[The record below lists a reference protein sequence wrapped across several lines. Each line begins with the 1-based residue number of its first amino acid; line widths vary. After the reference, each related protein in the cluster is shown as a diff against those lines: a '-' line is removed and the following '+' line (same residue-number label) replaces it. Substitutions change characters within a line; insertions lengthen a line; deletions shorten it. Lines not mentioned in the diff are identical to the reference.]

1 MSLWPVGALRSTGN
15 LQGVLELETMS
26 DALMN
31 ISPVDG
37 RYERYTRPLRQIMS
51 EFGLIKYRVEV
62 MVRYVLALGAHAGI
76 PLQLDQAGAR
86 ALEGIIQAF
95 GQEDALAI
103 KQLET
108 KGWNGILAT
117 NHDVKSCELWLRWKF
132 GEIGLGGSVEWI
144 HFGCTSEDVNNIAY
158 GLMLRDAVDALM
170 APLEP
175 TVAWIQDSA
184 KHCADMP
191 MLSRTHGQP
200 ATPTTL
206 GKEFS
211 VFAERLRRQMQQIDA
226 LKLSLK
232 LNGASGNY
240 AAMHAAFPDID
251 WPRFAQ
257 AFIEND
263 LRKGAHVGFSFNP
276 LTTQIEPHDTYAEL
290 FAVLMRINTILIGF
304 SQDMWRY
311 ISDDWIVQRPV
322 AGEVGSSAMP
332 HKVNPINFEN
342 AEGNLQIANWLMEG
356 CCRKLPV
363 SRMQRDLSDSTVA
376 RVFGTIF
383 GHCIVGYE
391 NLRAGMSKVSPN
403 AETIRAALVAHPEVL
418 AEAYQTIL
426 RSKGYPNAYDALK
439 SLSRGAKI
447 TLADL
452 HAFVDGLD
460 AEFVDAETRQRM
472 REITPDTYFGL
483 APSLVRNF

>member
-1 MSLWPVGALRSTGN
+1 
-15 LQGVLELETMS
+15 MS

-37 RYERYTRPLRQIMS
+37 RYERYTRPLRRIMS
-51 EFGLIKYRVEV
+51 EFGLIKYRVDV
-62 MVRYVLALGAHAGI
+62 MVRYVLALGAHADI
-76 PLQLDQAGAR
+76 PLQLGQAEAT
-86 ALEGIIQAF
+86 ALEGIIHAF
-95 GQEDALAI
+95 TPEDALSI

-132 GEIGLGGSVEWI
+132 GQIGLGGLVEWI

-170 APLEP
+170 EPLELA
-175 TVAWIQDSA
+175 VEWIGSSA
-184 KHCADMP
+184 KHCAHMP

-206 GKEFS
+206 GKEFA
-211 VFAERLRRQMQQIDA
+211 VFEERLRRQIRQIDA
-226 LKLSLK
+226 LKVSLK

-240 AAMHAAFPDID
+240 AAMYAALPDIE

-257 AFIEND
+257 AFIENGTY
-263 LRKGAHVGFSFNP
+263 LHKGAHVSFSFNP

-290 FAVLMRINTILIGF
+290 FAVMMRINTILVDF
-304 SQDMWRY
+304 AQDMWRY
-311 ISDDWIVQRPV
+311 ISDDWIVQNPV

-342 AEGNLQIANWLMEG
+342 AEGNLLVANWLMEG

-363 SRMQRDLSDSTVA
+363 SRMQRDLSDSTVE

-391 NLRAGMSKVSPN
+391 NLRAGMKKVSPN
-403 AETIRAALVAHPEVL
+403 VEKIRLALVEHPEVL

-426 RSKGYPNAYDALK
+426 RSRGYPNAYDALK

-447 TLADL
+447 TLSDL

-460 AEFVDAETRQRM
+460 PEFVDAETKQRM
-472 REITPDTYFGL
+472 KEIMPDTYFGL
-483 APSLVRNF
+483 APFLVRAG

>member
-1 MSLWPVGALRSTGN
+1 
-15 LQGVLELETMS
+15 MS
-26 DALMN
+26 DTLMN

-37 RYERYTRPLRQIMS
+37 RYERYTKPLRQIMS
-51 EFGLIKYRVEV
+51 EYGLIKYRVEV
-62 MVRYVLALGAHAGI
+62 MVRYVLALGAQADI
-76 PLQLDQAGAR
+76 PLQLGKADTEK
-86 ALEGIIQAF
+86 LEGILRAF
-95 GQEDALAI
+95 APEDAAAI

-132 GEIGLGGSVEWI
+132 DQLGLGGIVEWI
-144 HFGCTSEDVNNIAY
+144 HFGSTSEDVNNIAY
-158 GLMLRDAVDALM
+158 GLMLRDGVDALM
-170 APLEP
+170 GSLEP
-175 TVAWIQDSA
+175 AVAWIQDSA
-184 KHCADMP
+184 TRCADMP
-191 MLSRTHGQP
+191 MLARTHGQP

-206 GKEFS
+206 GKEFA
-211 VFAERLRRQMQQIDA
+211 VFEARLRRQMQQVGA
-226 LKLSLK
+226 QKLSLK
-232 LNGASGNY
+232 LNGATGNY
-240 AAMHAAFPDID
+240 AAMHAAFPNVD
-251 WPRFAQ
+251 WPKFAQ
-257 AFIEND
+257 AFIESGTH
-263 LRKGAHVGFSFNP
+263 LRKGSHLSFAFNP

-290 FAVLMRINTILIGF
+290 FAVLMRLNTILVDF

-311 ISDDWIVQRPV
+311 ISDDWIVQKPV

-332 HKVNPINFEN
+332 HKVNPISFEN

-391 NLRAGMSKVSPN
+391 NLRAGMNKVSPN
-403 AETIRAALVAHPEVL
+403 AEKIRLALLEHPEVL

-447 TLADL
+447 TIADL

-460 AEFVDAETRQRM
+460 EKFVDAATKQRM
-472 REITPDTYFGL
+472 KEIMPDTYFGL
-483 APSLVRNF
+483 APSLVHGG

>member
-1 MSLWPVGALRSTGN
+1 
-15 LQGVLELETMS
+15 MS

-51 EFGLIKYRVEV
+51 EFGLIKYRVDV
-62 MVRYVLALGAHAGI
+62 MVRYVLALGAHADI
-76 PLQLDQAGAR
+76 PLQLDQAEAK

-95 GQEDALAI
+95 VQEDAFSI

-132 GEIGLGGSVEWI
+132 GQIGLGGLVEWI

-170 APLEP
+170 EPLEL
-175 TVAWIQDSA
+175 VVGWIQGSA
-184 KHCADMP
+184 KNCAHMP

-206 GKEFS
+206 GKEFA
-211 VFAERLRRQMQQIDA
+211 VFEERLRRQMQQIDA
-226 LKLSLK
+226 LKVSLK

-240 AAMHAAFPDID
+240 AAMHAAFPNIE
-251 WPRFAQ
+251 WPQFAQ
-257 AFIEND
+257 AFIENGTY
-263 LRKGAHVGFSFNP
+263 LRKGAHVSFSFNP

-290 FAVLMRINTILIGF
+290 FAVIMRINTILVNF
-304 SQDMWRY
+304 TQDMWRY
-311 ISDDWIVQRPV
+311 ISDDWIVQKPV

-363 SRMQRDLSDSTVA
+363 SRMQRDLSDTTVE

-391 NLRAGMSKVSPN
+391 NLRAGMKKVSPN
-403 AETIRAALVAHPEVL
+403 AEKIRLALVEHPEVL
-418 AEAYQTIL
+418 TEAYQTIL

-439 SLSRGAKI
+439 SFSRGAKI
-447 TLADL
+447 TLSDL

-460 AEFVDAETRQRM
+460 PEFVDAETKQRM
-472 REITPDTYFGL
+472 KEIIPDTYLGL
-483 APSLVRNF
+483 APFLVRAGRGGKADDAFMGTTTGL

>member
-1 MSLWPVGALRSTGN
+1 MIIGN
-15 LQGVLELETMS
+15 RMHNQRRINAMS

-37 RYERYTRPLRQIMS
+37 RYERYTEPLRPIMS

-62 MVRYVLALGAHAGI
+62 MVRYVLALGEHKDI
-76 PLQLDQAGAR
+76 PLNLGQSNVTV
-86 ALEGIIQAF
+86 LEGIIHSFAHD
-95 GQEDALAI
+95 DALSI

-117 NHDVKSCELWLRWKF
+117 NHDLKSCELWLRWKF
-132 GEIGLGGSVEWI
+132 GQLGLGGIVEWI

-158 GLMLRDAVDALM
+158 GLMLRDAIDVLM
-170 APLEP
+170 ESLQSV
-175 TVAWIQDSA
+175 TDWLHGSA
-184 KHCADMP
+184 AQCAQMP

-206 GKEFS
+206 GKEFAI
-211 VFAERLRRQMQQIDA
+211 FDERLRRQMRQMA
-226 LKLSLK
+226 MLKIALK

-240 AAMHAAFPDID
+240 AAMHAALPGVD
-251 WPRFAQ
+251 WPQFAQ
-257 AFIEND
+257 AFVENGTY
-263 LRKGAHVGFSFNP
+263 LRRGAHVSFSFNP

-290 FAVLMRINTILIGF
+290 FAAIMRINTILVDVT
-304 SQDMWRY
+304 QDMWRY
-311 ISDDWIVQRPV
+311 ISDEWIVQKPI
-322 AGEVGSSAMP
+322 AGEIGSSAMP

-363 SRMQRDLSDSTVA
+363 SRLQRDLSDSTVV

-383 GHCIVGYE
+383 GHCMVGYE
-391 NLRAGMSKVSPN
+391 NLHAGMKKVSPD
-403 AETIRAALVAHPEVL
+403 AGRIRQALVEHPEVL

-426 RSKGYPNAYDALK
+426 RSKGFPDAYDALK

-460 AEFVDAETRQRM
+460 PSFIDDETKRRM
-472 REITPDTYFGL
+472 KGIMPDTYVGL
-483 APSLVRNF
+483 APSLVRAG

>member
-1 MSLWPVGALRSTGN
+1 
-15 LQGVLELETMS
+15 
-26 DALMN
+26 MN
-31 ISPVDG
+31 ISPIDG

-62 MVRYVLALGAHAGI
+62 MVRYVLALGAHADI
-76 PLQLDQAGAR
+76 PLQLDKAGPK
-86 ALEGIIQAF
+86 ALEGVIDAF
-95 GQEDALAI
+95 AQEDALSI

-132 GEIGLGGSVEWI
+132 GQIGLGELVEWV
-144 HFGCTSEDVNNIAY
+144 HFGCTSEDVNTIAY

-170 APLEP
+170 APLELA
-175 TVAWIQDSA
+175 VERIRDSA
-184 KHCADMP
+184 KRYAHTP

-206 GKEFS
+206 GKEFA
-211 VFAERLRRQMQQIDA
+211 VFEERLRRQMQQISA
-226 LKLSLK
+226 FKVSLK

-240 AAMHAAFPDID
+240 AAMHAAFPNIE
-251 WPRFAQ
+251 WPQFAQ
-257 AFIEND
+257 AFIENGAY
-263 LRKGAHVGFSFNP
+263 LRKGAHVSFSFNP

-290 FAVLMRINTILIGF
+290 FAIIMRINTILVDF
-304 SQDMWRY
+304 TQDMWRY
-311 ISDDWIVQRPV
+311 ISDDWIVQMPV

-363 SRMQRDLSDSTVA
+363 SRMQRDLSDTTVE

-391 NLRAGMSKVSPN
+391 NLRAGMKKVSPN
-403 AETIRAALVAHPEVL
+403 AETMRLALIEHPEVL

-439 SLSRGAKI
+439 TLSRGAKI

-460 AEFVDAETRQRM
+460 PEFVDAETKRRM
-472 REITPDTYFGL
+472 KDITPDSYFGL
-483 APSLVRNF
+483 APFLVRAD

>member
-1 MSLWPVGALRSTGN
+1 
-15 LQGVLELETMS
+15 MS

-62 MVRYVLALGAHAGI
+62 MVRYVLALGAHADI
-76 PLQLDQAGAR
+76 PLQLDQAEAK
-86 ALEGIIQAF
+86 ALESIIDAF
-95 GQEDALAI
+95 AQEDAFSI

-108 KGWNGILAT
+108 RGWNGILAT

-132 GEIGLGGSVEWI
+132 GQIGLGGLVEWI

-170 APLEP
+170 EPLALAVE
-175 TVAWIQDSA
+175 WIQDSA
-184 KHCADMP
+184 KHCARMP

-206 GKEFS
+206 GKEFA
-211 VFAERLRRQMQQIDA
+211 VFEERLRRQMQQIGA
-226 LKLSLK
+226 LKVSLK

-240 AAMHAAFPDID
+240 AAMHAAFPNIE
-251 WPRFAQ
+251 WPQFAQ
-257 AFIEND
+257 AFIENGTY
-263 LRKGAHVGFSFNP
+263 LRKGAHVSFSFNP

-290 FAVLMRINTILIGF
+290 FAVIMRINTTLVDF
-304 SQDMWRY
+304 TQDMWRY
-311 ISDDWIVQRPV
+311 ISDDWIVQKPV

-342 AEGNLQIANWLMEG
+342 AEGNLQVANWLMEG

-363 SRMQRDLSDSTVA
+363 SRMQRDLSDSTVE

-391 NLRAGMSKVSPN
+391 NLRAGMKKVSPN
-403 AETIRAALVAHPEVL
+403 AEKIRLALVEHPEVL

-447 TLADL
+447 TLSDL

-460 AEFVDAETRQRM
+460 PEFVDAETKQRM
-472 REITPDTYFGL
+472 KEIMPDTYFGL
-483 APSLVRNF
+483 APFLVRAG

>member
-1 MSLWPVGALRSTGN
+1 MLDT
-15 LQGVLELETMS
+15 
-26 DALMN
+26 LMN

-51 EFGLIKYRVEV
+51 EFGLIKYRVET
-62 MVRYVLALGAHAGI
+62 MVRYILALGAHADI
-76 PLQLDQAGAR
+76 PLQLDQDKAR
-86 ALEGIIQAF
+86 ALEGIIDAF
-95 GQEDALAI
+95 TQQDALSI
-103 KQLET
+103 KELEA

-117 NHDVKSCELWLRWKF
+117 NHDVKSCELWLRWKL
-132 GEIGLGGSVEWI
+132 EQIGLGTSVEWI

-170 APLEP
+170 EPLGL
-175 TVAWIQDSA
+175 VARWIKDSA
-184 KHCADMP
+184 TNCAGMP

-206 GKEFS
+206 GKEFA
-211 VFAERLRRQMQQIDA
+211 VFDERLRRQIQQIGA
-226 LKLSLK
+226 LKISLK

-240 AAMHAAFPDID
+240 AAMHAAFPDIA
-251 WPRFAQ
+251 WPEFAKG
-257 AFIEND
+257 FVENGTY
-263 LRKGAHVGFSFNP
+263 LRKGKHVSFSFNP

-290 FAVLMRINTILIGF
+290 FAVLMRINTILVGF
-304 SQDMWRY
+304 AQDIWRY

-342 AEGNLQIANWLMEG
+342 AEGNLLIANWLMEG
-356 CCRKLPV
+356 CCRKLPI
-363 SRMQRDLSDSTVA
+363 SRMQRDLSDSTVE

-391 NLRAGMSKVSPN
+391 NLRTGMNKVSPN
-403 AETIRAALVAHPEVL
+403 AEKIRLALVEHPEVL

-447 TLADL
+447 TLSDL

-460 AEFVDAETRQRM
+460 PKFVDANTKKQM
-472 REITPDTYFGL
+472 KEITPDTYVGL
-483 APSLVRNF
+483 APSLVRAG

>member
-1 MSLWPVGALRSTGN
+1 
-15 LQGVLELETMS
+15 MS

-31 ISPVDG
+31 VSPVDG
-37 RYERYTRPLRQIMS
+37 RYERYTRPLRQVMS

-62 MVRYVLALGAHAGI
+62 MVRYVLALGAHADI
-76 PLQLDQAGAR
+76 PLRFDR
-86 ALEGIIQAF
+86 AESRAIEGIIGTFAQA
-95 GQEDALAI
+95 DAVSI
-103 KQLET
+103 KELET

-132 GEIGLGGSVEWI
+132 GEMGLGGFVEWI

-170 APLEP
+170 EPLALAVE
-175 TVAWIQDSA
+175 WIRDSA
-184 KHCADMP
+184 KQCAHMP

-206 GKEFS
+206 GKEFA
-211 VFAERLRRQMQQIDA
+211 VFEERLRRQLQQVGA
-226 LKLSLK
+226 LKVSLK

-240 AAMHAAFPDID
+240 AAMHAAFPNIE
-251 WPRFAQ
+251 WPQFAQ

-263 LRKGAHVGFSFNP
+263 TFLRRGAHISFSFNP

-290 FAVLMRINTILIGF
+290 FSILMRINTILVDF
-304 SQDMWRY
+304 TQDMWRY
-311 ISDDWIVQRPV
+311 ISDDWIVQKPV
-322 AGEVGSSAMP
+322 AGEIGSSAMP

-363 SRMQRDLSDSTVA
+363 SRMQRDLSDSTVE

-383 GHCIVGYE
+383 GHCIIGYE
-391 NLRAGMSKVSPN
+391 NLRAGMKKVSPN
-403 AETIRAALVAHPEVL
+403 AEKIRLALVEHPEVL

-447 TLADL
+447 TLSDL
-452 HAFVDGLD
+452 HTFVDGLD
-460 AEFVDAETRQRM
+460 PEFVDAQTRQRM
-472 REITPDTYFGL
+472 KEIMPDTYFGL
-483 APSLVRNF
+483 APLLARAD

>member
-1 MSLWPVGALRSTGN
+1 
-15 LQGVLELETMS
+15 
-26 DALMN
+26 
-31 ISPVDG
+31 
-37 RYERYTRPLRQIMS
+37 
-51 EFGLIKYRVEV
+51 
-62 MVRYVLALGAHAGI
+62 
-76 PLQLDQAGAR
+76 
-86 ALEGIIQAF
+86 
-95 GQEDALAI
+95 
-103 KQLET
+103 
-108 KGWNGILAT
+108 
-117 NHDVKSCELWLRWKF
+117 
-132 GEIGLGGSVEWI
+132 
-144 HFGCTSEDVNNIAY
+144 
-158 GLMLRDAVDALM
+158 
-170 APLEP
+170 
-175 TVAWIQDSA
+175 
-184 KHCADMP
+184 

-206 GKEFS
+206 GKEFA
-211 VFAERLRRQMQQIDA
+211 VFEERLRRQMQQIDA
-226 LKLSLK
+226 LKVSLK

-251 WPRFAQ
+251 WPQFAR
-257 AFIEND
+257 AFIENGTY
-263 LRKGAHVGFSFNP
+263 LRKGAHVSFSFNP

-290 FAVLMRINTILIGF
+290 FAVIMRVNAILVNF
-304 SQDMWRY
+304 TQDMWRY

-322 AGEVGSSAMP
+322 AGEVSSSTMP

-363 SRMQRDLSDSTVA
+363 SRMQRDLSDATVE

-391 NLRAGMSKVSPN
+391 NLRAGMTRVSPN
-403 AETIRAALVAHPEVL
+403 AEKIRLALVEHPEVL

-447 TLADL
+447 TISDL

-460 AEFVDAETRQRM
+460 PQFVDAETKQRM
-472 REITPDTYFGL
+472 REIMPDTYFGL
-483 APSLVRNF
+483 APFLVRAD

>member
-1 MSLWPVGALRSTGN
+1 MGLNQRDP
-15 LQGVLELETMS
+15 ETMS

-37 RYERYTRPLRQIMS
+37 RYERHTRPLRQIMS

-62 MVRYVLALGAHAGI
+62 MVRYVLALGAHADI
-76 PLQLDQAGAR
+76 PLKLDQAEAK
-86 ALEGIIQAF
+86 AVEGIIHAF
-95 GQEDALAI
+95 APEDAVSI

-108 KGWNGILAT
+108 QGWNGILAT

-132 GEIGLGGSVEWI
+132 GQIGLDGLVEWI

-170 APLEP
+170 GPLEL
-175 TVAWIQDSA
+175 TVEWIQSSA
-184 KHCADMP
+184 KRCAHMP

-206 GKEFS
+206 GKEFA
-211 VFAERLRRQMQQIDA
+211 VFEARLRRQMRQIDA
-226 LKLSLK
+226 LKVSLK

-240 AAMHAAFPDID
+240 AAMHAAFPKID
-251 WPRFAQ
+251 WPQFAQ
-257 AFIEND
+257 AFIENGAH
-263 LRKGAHVGFSFNP
+263 LRKGAHVSFSFNP

-290 FAVLMRINTILIGF
+290 FAVIMRINTILVNF
-304 SQDMWRY
+304 AQDMWRY
-311 ISDDWIVQRPV
+311 ISDDWIVQKPV

-332 HKVNPINFEN
+332 HKVNPIDFEN

-363 SRMQRDLSDSTVA
+363 SRMQRDLSDTTVE

-383 GHCIVGYE
+383 GHCIVGSE
-391 NLRAGMSKVSPN
+391 NLRAGLKKVSPN
-403 AETIRAALVAHPEVL
+403 PETMRLALVEHPEVL

-439 SLSRGAKI
+439 SISRGAKI
-447 TLADL
+447 TLSDL
-452 HAFVDGLD
+452 HAFVDALD
-460 AEFVDAETRQRM
+460 PKFVDAETKRRM
-472 REITPDTYFGL
+472 KEIMPDTYFGL
-483 APSLVRNF
+483 APFLARAG

>member
-1 MSLWPVGALRSTGN
+1 
-15 LQGVLELETMS
+15 MS

-37 RYERYTRPLRQIMS
+37 RYERYTAPLRQIMS

-62 MVRYVLALGAHAGI
+62 MVRYVLALGAHPDI
-76 PLQLDQAGAR
+76 PLQLNPAEAK
-86 ALEGIIQAF
+86 AVEGIIQAF
-95 GQEDALAI
+95 VQDDALAI

-132 GEIGLGGSVEWI
+132 TQIGLGGAVEWI

-170 APLEP
+170 QPLGLA
-175 TVAWIQDSA
+175 VAWIQESA
-184 KHCADMP
+184 QHCAHMP

-206 GKEFS
+206 GKEFAI
-211 VFAERLRRQMQQIDA
+211 FEERLRRQIQQIDA

-240 AAMHAAFPDID
+240 AAMHAAFPNID
-251 WPRFAQ
+251 WPQFAQ
-257 AFIEND
+257 AFIENGTH
-263 LRKGAHVGFSFNP
+263 LRKGAHVSFSFNP
-276 LTTQIEPHDTYAEL
+276 RTTQIEPHDTYAEL
-290 FAVLMRINTILIGF
+290 FAVLMRINTILVDF
-304 SQDMWRY
+304 TQDMWRY

-391 NLRAGMSKVSPN
+391 NLRAGMKKVSPN
-403 AETIRAALVAHPEVL
+403 AEKIRLALVAHPEVL

-447 TLADL
+447 TLSDL
-452 HAFVDGLD
+452 HIFVDGLD
-460 AEFVDAETRQRM
+460 PKFVDAETKQRM
-472 REITPDTYFGL
+472 KDITPDTYVGL
-483 APSLVRNF
+483 APSLVRAG

>member
-1 MSLWPVGALRSTGN
+1 MS
-15 LQGVLELETMS
+15 E
-26 DALMN
+26 ALMN

-37 RYERYTRPLRQIMS
+37 RYERYTRSLRRIMS
-51 EFGLIKYRVEV
+51 EFGLIKYRVDV
-62 MVRYVLALGAHAGI
+62 MARYVLALAAHADI
-76 PLQLDQAGAR
+76 PLQLDPAEAK
-86 ALEGIIQAF
+86 ALESVVDTF
-95 GQEDALAI
+95 EQEDAASI

-132 GEIGLGGSVEWI
+132 GQIGLGGFVEWI

-170 APLEP
+170 EPLGL
-175 TVAWIQDSA
+175 VAGWIEDSA
-184 KHCADMP
+184 KRCAHMP

-206 GKEFS
+206 GKEFA
-211 VFAERLRRQMQQIDA
+211 VFEERLRRQMRQIGGF
-226 LKLSLK
+226 KVSLK

-240 AAMHAAFPDID
+240 AAMHAAFPNIA
-251 WPRFAQ
+251 WPDFAQ
-257 AFIEND
+257 AFIESGVF
-263 LRKGAHVGFSFNP
+263 LRKGAYVSFSFNP

-290 FAVLMRINTILIGF
+290 FAIIMRINTILVDF
-304 SQDMWRY
+304 TQDMWRY
-311 ISDDWIVQRPV
+311 ISDDWVVQKPV

-342 AEGNLQIANWLMEG
+342 AEGNLQVANWLMEG
-356 CCRKLPV
+356 CSRKLPV
-363 SRMQRDLSDSTVA
+363 SRMQRDLSDSTVE

-391 NLRAGMSKVSPN
+391 NLRTGMKKVSPN
-403 AETIRAALVAHPEVL
+403 AEKIRLALVEHPEVL

-439 SLSRGAKI
+439 SFSRGAKI
-447 TLADL
+447 TLSDL

-460 AEFVDAETRQRM
+460 PEFVDAETKQRM
-472 REITPDTYFGL
+472 KEIMPDTYFGL
-483 APSLVRNF
+483 APFLVRAD

>member
-1 MSLWPVGALRSTGN
+1 MGFVLRFCERCQSLACM
-15 LQGVLELETMS
+15 LE
-26 DALMN
+26 
-31 ISPVDG
+31 
-37 RYERYTRPLRQIMS
+37 
-51 EFGLIKYRVEV
+51 
-62 MVRYVLALGAHAGI
+62 ALGAHPDVPLKLDPAGVK
-76 PLQLDQAGAR
+76 
-86 ALEGIIQAF
+86 ALESIIDAF
-95 GQEDALAI
+95 GPEDAAAI
-103 KQLET
+103 KQLES

-132 GEIGLGGSVEWI
+132 EQIGLGRQVEWI
-144 HFGCTSEDVNNIAY
+144 HFGCTSEDVNNISY
-158 GLMLRDAVDALM
+158 GLMLRDGVDALM
-170 APLEP
+170 ASLDPAI
-175 TVAWIQDSA
+175 AWIQDSA
-184 KHCADMP
+184 RQCAHMP
-191 MLSRTHGQP
+191 MLARTHGQP

-206 GKEFS
+206 GKEFA
-211 VFAERLRRQMQQIDA
+211 VFSERLRRQVQQIGA

-232 LNGASGNY
+232 LNGATGSY

-251 WPRFAQ
+251 WPKFAQ
-257 AFIEND
+257 GFIENGTY
-263 LRKGAHVGFSFNP
+263 LRKGAHLSFAFNP

-290 FAVLMRINTILIGF
+290 FAVMMRINTILVDF
-304 SQDMWRY
+304 AQDIWRY
-311 ISDDWIVQRPV
+311 ISDDWIVQRAV

-363 SRMQRDLSDSTVA
+363 SRMQRDLTDSTVL

-391 NLRAGMSKVSPN
+391 NLRAGMNKVSPN
-403 AETIRAALVAHPEVL
+403 AETIRLALVAHPEVL

-426 RSKGYPNAYDALK
+426 RSRGYPNAYDALK
-439 SLSRGAKI
+439 SISRGAKI

-460 AEFVDAETRQRM
+460 PKYVDAGTKQRM
-472 REITPDTYFGL
+472 KEITPDSYFGL
-483 APSLVRNF
+483 APSLVRTD

>member
-1 MSLWPVGALRSTGN
+1 
-15 LQGVLELETMS
+15 MS

-37 RYERYTRPLRQIMS
+37 RYERYTAPLRQIMS

-62 MVRYVLALGAHAGI
+62 MVRYVLALGAHADI
-76 PLQLDQAGAR
+76 PLQLNEAEAK

-95 GQEDALAI
+95 TQEDAAAI

-117 NHDVKSCELWLRWKF
+117 NHDLKSCELWLRWKF
-132 GEIGLGGSVEWI
+132 AQIGLGGAVEWI

-170 APLEP
+170 QPLGLA
-175 TVAWIQDSA
+175 VAWIKDSA
-184 KHCADMP
+184 KDCASMP

-206 GKEFS
+206 GKEFAI
-211 VFAERLRRQMQQIDA
+211 FEERLRRQIQQIDA

-232 LNGASGNY
+232 LNGATGNY
-240 AAMHAAFPDID
+240 AAMHAALPNID
-251 WPRFAQ
+251 WPQFAQ
-257 AFIEND
+257 AFIENGTY
-263 LRKGAHVGFSFNP
+263 LRKGAHVSFSFNP

-290 FAVLMRINTILIGF
+290 FAVLMRINTILVGF
-304 SQDMWRY
+304 TQDMWRY
-311 ISDDWIVQRPV
+311 ISDDWIVQKPV

-391 NLRAGMSKVSPN
+391 NLRAGMKKVSPN
-403 AETIRAALVAHPEVL
+403 AEKIRLALVAHPEVL

-439 SLSRGAKI
+439 SISRGAKI
-447 TLADL
+447 TLSDL

-460 AEFVDAETRQRM
+460 PKFVDAETKQRM
-472 REITPDTYFGL
+472 KDITPDTYVGL
-483 APSLVRNF
+483 APSLVRAG

>member
-1 MSLWPVGALRSTGN
+1 
-15 LQGVLELETMS
+15 MS

-51 EFGLIKYRVEV
+51 EFGLIKYRVEI
-62 MVRYVLALGAHAGI
+62 MVRYVLALGAHADI
-76 PLQLDQAGAR
+76 PLQLNEAEAK
-86 ALEGIIQAF
+86 ALEGIIHAF
-95 GQEDALAI
+95 VQEDAFSI

-132 GEIGLGGSVEWI
+132 GQIGLGGLVEWI

-170 APLEP
+170 EPLELA
-175 TVAWIQDSA
+175 VEWIRDSA
-184 KHCADMP
+184 KHCAHMP

-206 GKEFS
+206 GKEFA
-211 VFAERLRRQMQQIDA
+211 VFEERLRRQMQQIDA
-226 LKLSLK
+226 LKVSLK

-240 AAMHAAFPDID
+240 AAMCAAFPNIE
-251 WPRFAQ
+251 WPQFAQ
-257 AFIEND
+257 AFIENGTY
-263 LRKGAHVGFSFNP
+263 LRKGAHVSFSFNP

-290 FAVLMRINTILIGF
+290 FAVLMRINTILVDF
-304 SQDMWRY
+304 TQDMWRY
-311 ISDDWIVQRPV
+311 ISDDWIVQKPV

-363 SRMQRDLSDSTVA
+363 SRMQRDLSDSTVE

-391 NLRAGMSKVSPN
+391 NLRAGMKKVSPN
-403 AETIRAALVAHPEVL
+403 AEKIRLALVEHPEVL
-418 AEAYQTIL
+418 AEAYQTML

-439 SLSRGAKI
+439 SISRGAKI
-447 TLADL
+447 TLSDL

-460 AEFVDAETRQRM
+460 PEFVDAETKQRM
-472 REITPDTYFGL
+472 KEIMPDTYFGL
-483 APSLVRNF
+483 APFLVRAG

>member
-1 MSLWPVGALRSTGN
+1 
-15 LQGVLELETMS
+15 
-26 DALMN
+26 
-31 ISPVDG
+31 
-37 RYERYTRPLRQIMS
+37 
-51 EFGLIKYRVEV
+51 
-62 MVRYVLALGAHAGI
+62 MVRYVLALGAQADI
-76 PLQLDQAGAR
+76 PLQLGKADTEK
-86 ALEGIIQAF
+86 LEGILRAF
-95 GQEDALAI
+95 APEDAAAI

-132 GEIGLGGSVEWI
+132 DQLGLGDRVEWI
-144 HFGCTSEDVNNIAY
+144 HFGCTSEDVNNISY
-158 GLMLRDAVDALM
+158 GLMLRDGVDALM
-170 APLEP
+170 EQLDPA
-175 TVAWIQDSA
+175 VKWIRDSA
-184 KHCADMP
+184 KACAHMP
-191 MLSRTHGQP
+191 MLARTHGQP

-206 GKEFS
+206 GKEFA
-211 VFAERLRRQMQQIDA
+211 VFEARLRRQMQQVGA
-226 LKLSLK
+226 QKLSLK
-232 LNGASGNY
+232 LNGATGNY
-240 AAMHAAFPDID
+240 AAMHAAFPNVD
-251 WPRFAQ
+251 WPKFAQ
-257 AFIEND
+257 AFIESGTH
-263 LRKGAHVGFSFNP
+263 LRKGTHLSFAFNP

-290 FAVLMRINTILIGF
+290 FAVLMRLNTILVDF

-311 ISDDWIVQRPV
+311 ISDDWIVQKPV

-332 HKVNPINFEN
+332 HKVNPISFEN

-391 NLRAGMSKVSPN
+391 NLRAGMNKVSPN
-403 AETIRAALVAHPEVL
+403 AEKIRLALLEHPEVL

-447 TLADL
+447 TIADL

-460 AEFVDAETRQRM
+460 EKFVDAATKQRM
-472 REITPDTYFGL
+472 KEIMPDTYFGL
-483 APSLVRNF
+483 APSLVHGG

>member
-1 MSLWPVGALRSTGN
+1 M
-15 LQGVLELETMS
+15 
-26 DALMN
+26 
-31 ISPVDG
+31 
-37 RYERYTRPLRQIMS
+37 
-51 EFGLIKYRVEV
+51 
-62 MVRYVLALGAHAGI
+62 RYVLALGAHADI
-76 PLQLDQAGAR
+76 PLQLDQAQVK

-95 GQEDALAI
+95 AQEDALSI

-117 NHDVKSCELWLRWKF
+117 NHDLKSYELWLRWKF
-132 GEIGLGGSVEWI
+132 GQIGLAERVEWI

-158 GLMLRDAVDALM
+158 GLMLRDGVDALM
-170 APLEP
+170 EPLGFAVE
-175 TVAWIQDSA
+175 WIQGSA
-184 KHCADMP
+184 KHCAHMP

-206 GKEFS
+206 GKEFAI
-211 VFAERLRRQMQQIDA
+211 FEARLRRQMQQIDA

-240 AAMHAAFPDID
+240 AAMHAAFPDIA
-251 WPRFAQ
+251 WPQFAQ
-257 AFIEND
+257 AFIENGTH
-263 LRKGAHVGFSFNP
+263 LRKGAHVSFSFNP

-290 FAVLMRINTILIGF
+290 FAVLMRVNTILVDF
-304 SQDMWRY
+304 TQDMWRY
-311 ISDDWIVQRPV
+311 ISDDWIVQKPV

-356 CCRKLPV
+356 CCRKLWV
-363 SRMQRDLSDSTVA
+363 SRMQRDLSDSTVE

-383 GHCIVGYE
+383 AHCIVGYE
-391 NLRAGMSKVSPN
+391 NLRAGMTKVSPN
-403 AETIRAALVAHPEVL
+403 AEKIRLALVGHPEVL

-447 TLADL
+447 TLSDL
-452 HAFVDGLD
+452 HAFVDRLD
-460 AEFVDAETRQRM
+460 PQFVDAETKQRM
-472 REITPDTYFGL
+472 KEITPDTYVGL
-483 APSLVRNF
+483 APSLVRTD

>member
-1 MSLWPVGALRSTGN
+1 
-15 LQGVLELETMS
+15 MS

-37 RYERYTRPLRQIMS
+37 RYERYTRPLREIMS
-51 EFGLIKYRVEV
+51 EYGLIKYRVEV
-62 MVRYVLALGAHAGI
+62 MVRYVLALGAHADV
-76 PLQLDQAGAR
+76 PLQIDQAGVT
-86 ALEGIIQAF
+86 ALENVLRAF
-95 GQEDALAI
+95 TQDDALAI

-108 KGWNGILAT
+108 RGWNGILAT
-117 NHDVKSCELWLRWKF
+117 NHDLKSCELWLRWKF
-132 GEIGLGGSVEWI
+132 SEIGLGGLVEWI
-144 HFGCTSEDVNNIAY
+144 HFGCTSEDVNNVAY

-170 APLEP
+170 APLEL
-175 TVAWIQDSA
+175 AAKWIQDSA
-184 KHCADMP
+184 KHCAHMP

-206 GKEFS
+206 GKEFAI
-211 VFAERLRRQMQQIDA
+211 FAERLHRQIRQIGA
-226 LKLSLK
+226 LKVSLK

-240 AAMHAAFPDID
+240 AAMHAAFPDIE
-251 WPRFAQ
+251 WPKFAQ
-257 AFIEND
+257 AFIENGRF
-263 LRKGAHVGFSFNP
+263 LRKGAHLSFAFNP

-290 FAVLMRINTILIGF
+290 FAVLMRINTILVDF
-304 SQDMWRY
+304 TQDMWRY
-311 ISDDWIVQRPV
+311 ISDDWIVQKPV

-342 AEGNLQIANWLMEG
+342 AEGNLQVANWLMEG

-383 GHCIVGYE
+383 GHCVVGYE
-391 NLRAGMSKVSPN
+391 NLRTGMNKVSPN
-403 AETIRAALVAHPEVL
+403 TEKMRLALVDHPEVL

-447 TLADL
+447 TLSDL

-460 AEFVDAETRQRM
+460 PKFVDAKTKQRM
-472 REITPDTYFGL
+472 KDITPDTYVGL
-483 APSLVRNF
+483 APVLARAG

>member
-1 MSLWPVGALRSTGN
+1 
-15 LQGVLELETMS
+15 MS
-26 DALMN
+26 DTLMN

-37 RYERYTRPLRQIMS
+37 RYERYTKPLRGIMS

-62 MVRYVLALGAHAGI
+62 MVRYVLALGAHPDVPLKLDPAGVK
-76 PLQLDQAGAR
+76 
-86 ALEGIIQAF
+86 ALESIIDAF
-95 GQEDALAI
+95 GPEDAAAI
-103 KQLET
+103 KQLES

-132 GEIGLGGSVEWI
+132 EQIGLGGQVEWI
-144 HFGCTSEDVNNIAY
+144 HFGCTSEDVNNISY
-158 GLMLRDAVDALM
+158 GLMLRDGVDALM
-170 APLEP
+170 ASLDPAI
-175 TVAWIQDSA
+175 AWIQDSA
-184 KHCADMP
+184 RQCAHMP
-191 MLSRTHGQP
+191 MLARTHGQP

-206 GKEFS
+206 GKEFA
-211 VFAERLRRQMQQIDA
+211 VFSERLRRQVQQIGA

-232 LNGASGNY
+232 LNGATGSY

-251 WPRFAQ
+251 WPKFAQ
-257 AFIEND
+257 GFIENGTY
-263 LRKGAHVGFSFNP
+263 LRKGAHLSFAFNP

-290 FAVLMRINTILIGF
+290 FAVMMRINTILVDF
-304 SQDMWRY
+304 AQDIWRY
-311 ISDDWIVQRPV
+311 ISDDWIVQRAV

-363 SRMQRDLSDSTVA
+363 SRMQRDLTDSTVL

-391 NLRAGMSKVSPN
+391 NLRAGMNKVSPN
-403 AETIRAALVAHPEVL
+403 AETIRLALVAHPEVL

-426 RSKGYPNAYDALK
+426 RSRGYPNAYDALK
-439 SLSRGAKI
+439 SISRGAKI

-460 AEFVDAETRQRM
+460 PKYVDAGTKQRM
-472 REITPDTYFGL
+472 KEITPDSYFGL
-483 APSLVRNF
+483 APSLVRTD

>member
-1 MSLWPVGALRSTGN
+1 
-15 LQGVLELETMS
+15 MS
-26 DALMN
+26 DTLMN

-37 RYERYTRPLRQIMS
+37 RYERYTKPLRQIMS

-62 MVRYVLALGAHAGI
+62 MVRYVLALGAHPEI
-76 PLQLDQAGAR
+76 PLQLDQAETE
-86 ALEGIIQAF
+86 ALEGIIHAF
-95 GQEDALAI
+95 AQEDAASI

-117 NHDVKSCELWLRWKF
+117 NHDVKSCELWLRWRF
-132 GEIGLGGSVEWI
+132 EQIGLGGRVEWI

-170 APLEP
+170 DPLGLAVE
-175 TVAWIQDSA
+175 WIQDSA
-184 KHCADMP
+184 RQCARMP

-206 GKEFS
+206 GKEFA
-211 VFAERLRRQMQQIDA
+211 VFEQRLRRQVQQIDA
-226 LKLSLK
+226 LTVSLK
-232 LNGASGNY
+232 LNGATGNY
-240 AAMHAAFPDID
+240 AAMHAALPNVD
-251 WPRFAQ
+251 WPEFAR
-257 AFIEND
+257 AFIENGTH
-263 LRKGAHVGFSFNP
+263 LRKGTHVSFSFNP

-290 FAVLMRINTILIGF
+290 FAVLMRINTILVDF
-304 SQDMWRY
+304 TQDMWRY
-311 ISDDWIVQRPV
+311 ISDDWIVQKAV

-363 SRMQRDLSDSTVA
+363 SRMQRDLSDSTVQ

-391 NLRAGMSKVSPN
+391 NLRAGMKKVSPN
-403 AETIRAALVAHPEVL
+403 AETIRLALVEHPEVL

-439 SLSRGAKI
+439 SISRGAK
-447 TLADL
+447 LALSDL

-460 AEFVDAETRQRM
+460 PAFVDVETKQRM
-472 REITPDTYFGL
+472 KEITPDSYFGL
-483 APSLVRNF
+483 AASLATSAVSKSDVKAP

>member
-1 MSLWPVGALRSTGN
+1 
-15 LQGVLELETMS
+15 
-26 DALMN
+26 MN

-62 MVRYVLALGAHAGI
+62 MVRYVLALGAHADI
-76 PLQLDQAGAR
+76 PLQLDQAEAR
-86 ALEGIIQAF
+86 ALEGIIHAF
-95 GQEDALAI
+95 VPEDAFSI

-132 GEIGLGGSVEWI
+132 GQIGLGRLVEWI

-170 APLEP
+170 EPLELA
-175 TVAWIQDSA
+175 VAWIQGSA
-184 KHCADMP
+184 KHCARMP

-206 GKEFS
+206 GKEFA
-211 VFAERLRRQMQQIDA
+211 VFEERLRRQMQQIDA
-226 LKLSLK
+226 LKVSLK

-240 AAMHAAFPDID
+240 AAMYAAFPNIE
-251 WPRFAQ
+251 WPQFAQ
-257 AFIEND
+257 AFIENGTY
-263 LRKGAHVGFSFNP
+263 LRKGAHVSFSFNP

-290 FAVLMRINTILIGF
+290 FAIIMRINTILVNF
-304 SQDMWRY
+304 TQDMWRY
-311 ISDDWIVQRPV
+311 ISDDWIVQKPV
-322 AGEVGSSAMP
+322 AGEIGSSAMP

-342 AEGNLQIANWLMEG
+342 AEGNLQVANWLMEG

-363 SRMQRDLSDSTVA
+363 SRMQRDLSDSSVE

-391 NLRAGMSKVSPN
+391 NLLAGMKKVSPN
-403 AETIRAALVAHPEVL
+403 AEKIRMALVEHPEVL

-426 RSKGYPNAYDALK
+426 RSRGYPNAYDALK
-439 SLSRGAKI
+439 SFSRGAKI
-447 TLADL
+447 TLSDL

-460 AEFVDAETRQRM
+460 PEFVDAETKQRM
-472 REITPDTYFGL
+472 KEIMPDTYFGL
-483 APSLVRNF
+483 APFLVRAG